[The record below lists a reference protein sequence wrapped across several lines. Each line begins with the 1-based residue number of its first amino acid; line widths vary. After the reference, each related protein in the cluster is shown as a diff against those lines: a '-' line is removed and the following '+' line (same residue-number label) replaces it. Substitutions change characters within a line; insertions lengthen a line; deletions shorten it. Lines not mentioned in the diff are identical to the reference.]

1 MASDFD
7 FDLPLNQYFL
17 SEVAEHLE
25 SKGINCLDDL
35 IDAMYGD
42 PERWATRLDLN
53 KERSNG
59 ILSWLYSKKLGGA
72 PIDFPPVLET
82 RARDLSKSYYGQK
95 VEDVGAPLWSEINKK
110 QKTGRRLGQPL
121 KNSEIRPLEFLTP
134 PKALDGSSGTNRGDR
149 QDCALNVNTDIE
161 AIRLW
166 LKAKGTNANTQ
177 AAYRREA
184 ERFLLWCLL
193 EKRVALSSARLE
205 ECSEYLKWLEMIGRE
220 TPENWQKSWI
230 YPQETWIGPKNT
242 PRESP
247 DWKPFNSSL
256 AYTSRKAASTI
267 VRQLFSFLHKTGYLK
282 FNPFDQIPAKVRFLP
297 GEGKP
302 KEFADRSLS
311 PAQWEEIKT
320 HLAQLPL
327 DLVRMRLEVLF
338 VLGKELGMRASEM
351 INARCGWIEYSRFG
365 DEETVV
371 IDIVG
376 KGDKQRRLPLS
387 SEQVDKI
394 SRYLAARKRP
404 PLFEPTGKDVPLIAS
419 FRIGNKG
426 ADKEG
431 LSRSGLYIVLHT
443 FLEEVA
449 NDVRKKNPRD
459 AAKLL
464 GSSLHW
470 LRHTFAVA
478 SLEVMPVNV
487 VQTAMGHASVNT
499 TTRYISPD
507 QTEVLEGFKK
517 LNPNFSSVSK
527 RLSPRDEQILKNETF
542 AQRMILAAV
551 SLHQRLVK
559 TNQLLKIRALH
570 LTFVSFNVF
579 RKIPR
584 LGAREY
590 RHQIPIPSLHDR
602 NDRSHRYILLK
613 G

>member
-42 PERWATRLDLN
+42 PERWATRLDLS

-95 VEDVGAPLWSEINKK
+95 VEDIGAPLWSEINKK

-311 PAQWEEIKT
+311 PVQWEEIET

-404 PLFEPTGKDVPLIAS
+404 PLFEPAGKDVPLIAS

-507 QTEVLEGFKK
+507 QTEDLEGFKK
-517 LNPNFSSVSK
+517 LKS
-527 RLSPRDEQILKNETF
+527 
-542 AQRMILAAV
+542 
-551 SLHQRLVK
+551 
-559 TNQLLKIRALH
+559 
-570 LTFVSFNVF
+570 
-579 RKIPR
+579 
-584 LGAREY
+584 
-590 RHQIPIPSLHDR
+590 
-602 NDRSHRYILLK
+602 
-613 G
+613 

>member
-1 MASDFD
+1 M
-7 FDLPLNQYFL
+7 
-17 SEVAEHLE
+17 
-25 SKGINCLDDL
+25 
-35 IDAMYGD
+35 
-42 PERWATRLDLN
+42 
-53 KERSNG
+53 
-59 ILSWLYSKKLGGA
+59 
-72 PIDFPPVLET
+72 
-82 RARDLSKSYYGQK
+82 
-95 VEDVGAPLWSEINKK
+95 
-110 QKTGRRLGQPL
+110 
-121 KNSEIRPLEFLTP
+121 
-134 PKALDGSSGTNRGDR
+134 
-149 QDCALNVNTDIE
+149 
-161 AIRLW
+161 
-166 LKAKGTNANTQ
+166 
-177 AAYRREA
+177 
-184 ERFLLWCLL
+184 
-193 EKRVALSSARLE
+193 
-205 ECSEYLKWLEMIGRE
+205 
-220 TPENWQKSWI
+220 
-230 YPQETWIGPKNT
+230 
-242 PRESP
+242 
-247 DWKPFNSSL
+247 
-256 AYTSRKAASTI
+256 
-267 VRQLFSFLHKTGYLK
+267 
-282 FNPFDQIPAKVRFLP
+282 P

-311 PAQWEEIKT
+311 PAQWEEIET

-387 SEQVDKI
+387 SEQVEKI

-404 PLFEPTGKDVPLIAS
+404 PLFKPAGKDVPLIAS

-517 LNPNFSSVSK
+517 LKS
-527 RLSPRDEQILKNETF
+527 
-542 AQRMILAAV
+542 
-551 SLHQRLVK
+551 
-559 TNQLLKIRALH
+559 
-570 LTFVSFNVF
+570 
-579 RKIPR
+579 
-584 LGAREY
+584 
-590 RHQIPIPSLHDR
+590 
-602 NDRSHRYILLK
+602 
-613 G
+613 

>member
-1 MASDFD
+1 MASNFD

-17 SEVAEHLE
+17 ADIAKHLE
-25 SKGINCLDDL
+25 SHEVNCLDDL
-35 IDAMYGD
+35 IDIMCEE
-42 PERWATRLDLN
+42 PENWSIRLGLS

-59 ILSWLYSKKLGGA
+59 ILSWLYSKKVAGA
-72 PIDFPPVLET
+72 PIDFPPTLET
-82 RARDLSKSYYGQK
+82 RARDLSKSFYGHQK
-95 VEDVGAPLWSEINKK
+95 VEDVGAPLWTEVNKK
-110 QKTGRRLGQPL
+110 LRVNRRLGQPL
-121 KNSEIRPLEFLTP
+121 KNNDIRPLEFLSP
-134 PKALDGSSGTNRGDR
+134 PKALDGSSGTNRGER
-149 QDCALNVNTDIE
+149 ENCALNVNSDIE

-166 LKAKGTNANTQ
+166 LKAKGTNVNTQ

-184 ERFLLWCLL
+184 ERFLLWCLM

-205 ECSEYLKWLEMIGRE
+205 ECSDYLKWLEMLGRE
-220 TPENWQKSWI
+220 SQENWAKSWI
-230 YPQETWIGPKNT
+230 YPQENWIGPKNT
-242 PRESP
+242 PRESS
-247 DWKPFNSSL
+247 DWRPFNSSL

-267 VRQLFSFLHKTGYLK
+267 IRQLFSFLHKTGYLK

-311 PAQWEEIKT
+311 PSQWEEIET
-320 HLAQLPL
+320 HLASLPL
-327 DLVRMRLEVLF
+327 NIVRMRLEVLF

-387 SEQVDKI
+387 PTQVDKI

-404 PLFEPTGKDVPLIAS
+404 PLFDASGRDVPLIAS

-431 LSRSGLYIVLHT
+431 LSRSGLYIVLHS

-449 NDVRKKNPRD
+449 AEVKKKNPRD

-499 TTRYISPD
+499 TTKYISPD

-517 LNPNFSSVSK
+517 LKS
-527 RLSPRDEQILKNETF
+527 
-542 AQRMILAAV
+542 
-551 SLHQRLVK
+551 
-559 TNQLLKIRALH
+559 
-570 LTFVSFNVF
+570 
-579 RKIPR
+579 
-584 LGAREY
+584 
-590 RHQIPIPSLHDR
+590 
-602 NDRSHRYILLK
+602 
-613 G
+613 